1 MTHKSNAH
9 RFSSCRKWDAFW
21 KFTHTTI
28 SELKNAPLSAV
39 LSYTTYINYIYIRI
53 QYAAC
58 SIFCIL
64 FMFQITAGNKFL
76 VIKRLSTVVVDA
88 AVAFIK

>member
-1 MTHKSNAH
+1 MNACGKKV
-9 RFSSCRKWDAFW
+9 SDDEIVV
-21 KFTHTTI
+21 T
-28 SELKNAPLSAV
+28 KNANV
-39 LSYTTYINYIYIRI
+39 LTIETKVL
-53 QYAAC
+53 C
-58 SIFCIL
+58 TFCIL